1 MTAER
6 VVTFVHSDIC
16 GSTKLLR
23 RLGRHYDDVLALY
36 RTALR
41 NIAADRAGREVDV
54 VGDAILFVFD
64 DPDDAV
70 KAAMLMRAAA
80 STIGL
85 TLKIAIH
92 TGQVWSN
99 RRRYTGLALH
109 KVARIAGVASSGQ
122 LLVSRETLDAL
133 RAAGRFA
140 AQPIATALK
149 DFDDGV
155 VFELAIRVA

>member
-1 MTAER
+1 MTGER

-23 RLGRHYDDVLALY
+23 RLGRGYDHVLAQY
-36 RTALR
+36 RSVLR
-41 NIAADRAGREVDV
+41 RVASDRGGREVDV
-54 VGDAILFVFD
+54 IGDAILFVFD

-80 STIGL
+80 TTIGL
-85 TLKIAIH
+85 TIKIAIH
-92 TGQVWSN
+92 TGQVWSD

-109 KVARIAGVASSGQ
+109 KVARIAGIASSGQ

-140 AQPIATALK
+140 AQPIETTLK
-149 DFDDGV
+149 DFEDDV
-155 VFELAIRVA
+155 VFELAIRAA